1 MFIVFEG
8 IDNSGKTTVIDY
20 ITNILRSSEY
30 TVYRISFPIRTSLTG
45 QLIDRYLKGKMVMR
59 PSVISKLFYYNRL
72 EYQDMLADLINA
84 YDFVLCDRYIYS
96 GICYTKLSYLD
107 TLESLIKRE
116 SNLIIPD
123 IVFHLD
129 VDPYTANNRKYDTN
143 DVTERLDKQIE
154 VYNAYHRLYRSDL
167 FKMIKPKILLYKVDS
182 YNTNTTIDNIMDV
195 INLILQSTAS
205 SNH

>member
-8 IDNSGKTTVIDY
+8 IDNSGKTTVLDY
-20 ITNILRSSEY
+20 IASILRSSGY
-30 TVYRISFPIRTSLTG
+30 SVYRISFPIRTSLTG
-45 QLIDRYLKGKMVMR
+45 QLIDRYLKGEIDIR
-59 PSVISKLFYYNRL
+59 PSVITNLFYYNRI
-72 EYQDMLADLINA
+72 EHQDKLAELIDT

-96 GICYTKLSYLD
+96 GICYTKLSYVN

-129 VDPYTANNRKYDTN
+129 VDPYTARNRKYNTS

-154 VYNAYHRLYRSDL
+154 VYNAYNKLYRSDL
-167 FKMIKPKILLYKVDS
+167 FKLIKPRLLLSRIDS
-182 YNTNTTIDNIMDV
+182 YNTHMTIDSVMDV
-195 INLILQSTAS
+195 INLILRSTMS
-205 SNH
+205 PNH